1 MFYSNTVFSLAHSS
15 LSASTITGIVGVV
28 NFLATFGGM
37 GLLGVV
43 GRKPLLLWSTAAL
56 AIINGIVGWALF
68 QSQGTLMISGVLIFI
83 VIFELGPGPIT
94 WLYMAE
100 IMQDKGSSIATVM
113 NWGINLLI
121 SYFVP
126 VIIQSIGPDNVGY
139 IFYFM
144 GAASVLGTLFVAVF
158 MKETKGKSVAQI
170 EEMFDKSNR
179 DVSYQKRA
187 ANDSNFNSTQ
197 DQYAK

>member
-1 MFYSNTVFSLAHSS
+1 MAHSS

-37 GLLGVV
+37 ALLGVA
-43 GRKPLLLWSTAAL
+43 GRKPLQLYTTGVL
-56 AIINGIVGWALF
+56 AIINGIVGYALF
-68 QSQGTLMISGVLIFI
+68 QSIGGLMIGGVLIFI
-83 VIFELGPGPIT
+83 IIFELGPGPIT

-126 VIIQSIGPDNVGY
+126 ILIKKIGDDNVGY

-144 GAASVLGTLFVAVF
+144 GGASVIGTLFIACF
-158 MKETKGKSVAQI
+158 MKETKGKSVA
-170 EEMFDKSNR
+170 
-179 DVSYQKRA
+179 
-187 ANDSNFNSTQ
+187 
-197 DQYAK
+197 